1 MCNLFA
7 FTRVTVHSLHTL
19 PVHGY
24 PLHLPDISSSPLR
37 FAILITDIIEE
48 LTKRLCTIQIVTIVM
63 INKRVV
69 VYLFDRVLSANLVVE
84 RQHESLD
91 DSWIAVRYSD
101 MKARLVAILVRL
113 VLG

>member
-1 MCNLFA
+1 
-7 FTRVTVHSLHTL
+7 
-19 PVHGY
+19 
-24 PLHLPDISSSPLR
+24 
-37 FAILITDIIEE
+37 
-48 LTKRLCTIQIVTIVM
+48 M

-69 VYLFDRVLSANLVVE
+69 VYLFDRVLSADLVVE